1 MKQYKDMLGEQL
13 KHLEKVLT
21 TKEEK
26 PMSTLGKEVIELD
39 GVKYR
44 VVKFVKL
51 PIVYHFA
58 VLIYEILAFFL
69 YLKNYS
75 HVKKLSKK
83 I

>member
-44 VVKFVKL
+44 VVKL
-51 PIVYHFA
+51 G
-58 VLIYEILAFFL
+58 
-69 YLKNYS
+69 
-75 HVKKLSKK
+75 SK
-83 I
+83 